1 MSWQTANGLDVCA
14 TRTSLGFPSDGSESS
29 GITGID
35 FYIDSIPSRSGGQ
48 DAITYM

>member
-14 TRTSLGFPSDGSESS
+14 TRTSLGFPSDGSECS

-35 FYIDSIPSRSGGQ
+35 CDIDSIPSRSGGQ